1 MIEIL
6 KGILGSILLIGATD
20 MIGRLFW
27 KREDGL
33 SGRWL
38 SWLVSFFTII
48 TPLFYILNL
57 LKLEINYYS
66 VIGVLI
72 IVWLGTGLVTK
83 KKVFEFGKLKIKG
96 IFFWFLAYLALHL
109 VFYSIYFTIP
119 EWDSYANIASVRDN
133 LISGSIVSS
142 YRPLFNASM
151 TIFSAVT
158 SVDPYVLFPIVL
170 IIAQSSLLFSVY
182 LFTKDNKDKF
192 LRGLLLVS
200 TLAVPVINMEIDV
213 PRAQS
218 VLLIL
223 MPIFIYFQNI
233 YFSSKKDCSS
243 MWIFFWISIVG
254 LLYHELFA
262 VLAFVALLSCTKSI
276 IKYWINGENKDRL
289 IIVLICF
296 IALLLGWIAYDNIF
310 TVSYAMGLVKKVI
323 NSLFNNFSW
332 KWWFLNTDLSADNMS
347 VAWIGWKSIAMYY
360 GYYLSPIIVGWIV
373 LLSILFTKIRKRTNI
388 QTPLLLVVVIFFA
401 LSEIFPRMNIG
412 ILPERSWV
420 FFDVVILLFTACYLK
435 YFKLSKTANI
445 FIVFLII
452 ISIYGSFSVAVG
464 KKSLTSSEEM
474 KAAEWIK
481 TNTPKE
487 SIFLT
492 QQANNQIVRFFGER
506 KLISPNKD
514 FFLSENIIEQD
525 EVNICESDAIASEID
540 FVKNSFSNF
549 DIINGNIDNLSVIV
563 NEARNKIKK
572 FKSICYPSEVF
583 SHSPMYVMYS
593 SSKLEGIYSTREWW
607 REVNYFGAKLDKFN
621 IYTLE
626 YDYGG
631 VKIWRVR

>member
-6 KGILGSILLIGATD
+6 KGILGFLILIGATD

-57 LKLEINYYS
+57 LKLDINYYS
-66 VIGVLI
+66 VIGVLTF
-72 IVWLGTGLVTK
+72 VWLGLGLLTK
-83 KKVFEFGKLKIKG
+83 KKIFEFGKLKIKG

-119 EWDSYANIASVRDN
+119 EWDSYSNIVSVREN

-142 YRPLFNASM
+142 YRPLFNASL
-151 TIFSAVT
+151 TIFSVVS

-192 LRGLLLVS
+192 LRGLLLAS
-200 TLAVPVINMEIDV
+200 TLAVPVINMEIDI

-218 VLLIL
+218 ILLIL
-223 MPIFIYFQNI
+223 MPILFYFLNT
-233 YFSSKKDCSS
+233 YFSTKKNLRDL
-243 MWIFFWISIVG
+243 IVIFWISIVG

-262 VLAFVALLSCTKSI
+262 ILVLIVLFSVAKII
-276 IKYWINGENKDRL
+276 IKYLINGDKKDKL
-289 IIVLICF
+289 IIFLICLV
-296 IALLLGWIAYDNIF
+296 ALLLGWIAYSNIF
-310 TVSYAMGLVKKVI
+310 SVSYAIGLVNKVI
-323 NSLFNNFSW
+323 SNLINNFSW
-332 KWWFLNTDLSADNMS
+332 KWWFLSTDLSADNMF

-360 GYYLSPIIVGWIV
+360 GYYLSPIIVGWI
-373 LLSILFTKIRKRTNI
+373 LILSISFTKIRKLTKI
-388 QTPLLLVVVIFFA
+388 QTSLLFAGIIFFS
-401 LSEIFPRMNIG
+401 LSEILPRMNIG

-420 FFDVVILLFTACYLK
+420 FFDVIILLFTAYFLK
-435 YFKLSKTANI
+435 KIKLSEITNI

-452 ISIYGSFSVAVG
+452 ISIYGSFVVAVG
-464 KKSLTSSEEM
+464 KKSLTSPEEM
-474 KAAEWIK
+474 EAAEWIK

-487 SIFLT
+487 SIFIS
-492 QQANNQIVRFFGER
+492 QQANNQIIWFFGER

-514 FFLSENIIEQD
+514 FFLSENIIEQN
-525 EVNICESDAIASEID
+525 EVNICESDIVASEINK
-540 FVKNSFSNF
+540 VKSLLSDF
-549 DIINGNIDNLSVIV
+549 DIIYGNVESLSVYV
-563 NEARNKIKK
+563 NDARAKIKR
-572 FKSICYPSEVF
+572 FKSICYPSLIF
-583 SHSPMYVMYS
+583 FHSPTYVMYS
-593 SSKLEGIYSTREWW
+593 SNKFEGIYSTREWW
-607 REVNYFGAKLDKFN
+607 RDVNYFGAKLDKFN
-621 IYTLE
+621 IYPLE

-631 VKIWRVR
+631 VKIWRLR